1 MSRRRPGAVPEGPP
15 PRGSVFEWLGP
26 GACAALCSDFSDRVL
41 SDQRLYPWLRDIGP
55 AAVARLRAFHAGYL
69 TALLG
74 GPRYRGRDLRE
85 AHARVTVSPDAF
97 MITIDHL
104 RGALQFA
111 DVDDAS
117 ISEVIGQMTALR
129 PLVVRPGH
137 PAR

>member
-1 MSRRRPGAVPEGPP
+1 MSRRPGTPP
-15 PRGSVFEWLGP
+15 GVQPDPGSVYAWLGP
-26 GACAALCSDFSDRVL
+26 GACAALCTDFSDRVL
-41 SDQRLYPWLRDIGP
+41 SDPRLYPWLREVGP

-69 TALLG
+69 TAMLG
-74 GPRYRGRDLRE
+74 GPRYRGRDLAE
-85 AHARVTVSPDAF
+85 AHARVTVSTDAF
-97 MITIDHL
+97 MITVGHL

-117 ISEVIGQMTALR
+117 IERVIGQALALR